1 MGKTADST
9 EQRLQREMLPIC
21 NGDPEAGGDTE
32 SGENPQQEQLMEL
45 SSSNGDARRGQ
56 DPGCLSPFRN
66 PLVWGT
72 VAGLVILVIGLG
84 AALAVTTSKPHVADL
99 GVRGE
104 TACPNGWVVFQG
116 KCYYFSETEGNWT
129 YSRSNCSSLGA
140 FLAGIDTQ
148 QDMDFML
155 RYRDPRDHW
164 FGLQREQD
172 LRPWRWVNG
181 TEFNNWFHIGGG
193 GKCAYL
199 KEAKAI
205 SSSRCSM
212 ERHWICSK
220 PHVCAKV

>member
-9 EQRLQREMLPIC
+9 EHSPQGLC
-21 NGDPEAGGDTE
+21 NGDPEAGREMETQK
-32 SGENPQQEQLMEL
+32 NPQQEQLLMEL
-45 SSSNGDARRGQ
+45 SSRNGDATRER
-56 DPGCLSPFRN
+56 DAGCICPFRK

-72 VAGLVILVIGLG
+72 VAGLVVIIIVLG
-84 AALAVTTSKPHVADL
+84 TSLAVVTSKLLAAEL
-99 GVRGE
+99 RLRGE
-104 TACPNGWVVFQG
+104 TACPNGWVAFQE
-116 KCYYFSETEGNWT
+116 KCYYFSEAEGNRT
-129 YSRSNCSSLGA
+129 YSQNNCSSLGA
-140 FLAGIDTQ
+140 SLAPIDTQ

-155 RYRDPRDHW
+155 HYRSPRDHW

-181 TEFNNWFHIGGG
+181 TEFNNWFTIGGG
-193 GKCAYL
+193 GECAYL